1 MSGGS
6 LGRRVA
12 AIGRRVRADYGG
24 KDRAA
29 EYRTLLE
36 TARDAGYA
44 LVSLGAF
51 RAAVAADAAA
61 PAGPILALRHDIDVT
76 DVAGNE
82 AFLAAETAVGATAT
96 YYLRLATAPAHAAF
110 VGRLHDAGFDVGYHY
125 EEAATAG
132 QADPCARPGRR
143 RGRAARPSRPPSGGT
158 SSGSARATPP
168 TSARSRSHGDW
179 MNRALGFRNNEFV
192 TPELLA
198 ACGLDFEAYDA
209 SILGRADAYVS
220 DVATPPAMWA
230 DGLGLTEAIAAGSTR
245 IVMLTHERQWHTNR
259 TASLRVG
266 RHPPL
271 RGARRAPARLR
282 RRPNGDGAPERGRRP
297 DTVWSAASVAADR

>member
-6 LGRRVA
+6 FGRRVA

-51 RAAVAADAAA
+51 RAAVAADADA
-61 PAGPILALRHDIDVT
+61 PSGPILALRHDIDVV

-110 VGRLHDAGFDVGYHY
+110 VGRLHDAGFEVGYHY
-125 EEAATAG
+125 EEAATLAKRIR
-132 QADPCARPGRR
+132 ARDRAAVDAAATR
-143 RGRAARPSRPPSGGT
+143 DRGRLPQDVDR
-158 SSGSARATPP
+158 
-168 TSARSRSHGDW
+168 
-179 MNRALGFRNNEFV
+179 FR
-192 TPELLA
+192 
-198 ACGLDFEAYDA
+198 
-209 SILGRADAYVS
+209 
-220 DVATPPAMWA
+220 
-230 DGLGLTEAIAAGSTR
+230 
-245 IVMLTHERQWHTNR
+245 
-259 TASLRVG
+259 
-266 RHPPL
+266 
-271 RGARRAPARLR
+271 ARLR
-282 RRPNGDGAPERGRRP
+282 PRPPLGRQPRRLDEPRPRVPQQRVRDAGAAGRP
-297 DTVWSAASVAADR
+297 AASTSRPTTRRSSAGRTPT

>member
-12 AIGRRVRADYGG
+12 AIGRRVRVDYGG

-36 TARDAGYA
+36 TARDAGYS

-51 RAAVAADAAA
+51 RAAVAADADA

-125 EEAATAG
+125 EEAATVAKRIR
-132 QADPCARPGRR
+132 ARD
-143 RGRAARPSRPPSGGT
+143 RAAVDAQRPAIEAAFRQNVDRFR
-158 SSGSARATPP
+158 ARYAPDL
-168 TSARSRSHGDW
+168 RSVASHGDW
-179 MNRALGFRNNEFV
+179 MNRALGFRNIEFV
-192 TPELLA
+192 TPELLT

-209 SILGRADAYVS
+209 SILGRADVYVS
-220 DVATPPAMWA
+220 DVATPPALWT

-259 TASLRVG
+259 TASLRSDATRLFEG
-266 RHPPL
+266 I
-271 RGARRAPARLR
+271 AARL
-282 RRPNGDGAPERGRRP
+282 PG
-297 DTVWSAASVAADR
+297 